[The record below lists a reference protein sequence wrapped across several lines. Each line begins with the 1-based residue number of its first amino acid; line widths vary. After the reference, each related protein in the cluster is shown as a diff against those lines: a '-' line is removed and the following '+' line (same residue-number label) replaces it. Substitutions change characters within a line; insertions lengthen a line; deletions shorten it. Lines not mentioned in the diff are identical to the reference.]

1 MDPRQKA
8 PNPKGGG
15 RSRRTLIR
23 PALFPVANRFDAI
36 DPGRRRGPPLNH
48 FFMMHSTPL
57 PNEYDPLVKES
68 FGSAHETYEA
78 LRARC
83 PVAHSDAYGGFWALT
98 KHADVQRV
106 LTDSATFITSVQN
119 VVPKV
124 AFSGRRPPLH
134 FDPPEHT
141 PYRAALNP
149 LLSEEKIRRLEP
161 DIRTCIRTELLK
173 LLARGHGDICNE
185 FASQF
190 QVKVFSIWMNLPA
203 ELEAQLSEAGPA
215 FINAVRS
222 AESGLMKETSFVLY
236 DMARTLVA
244 MRKAEPMDPAQDP
257 VSSFLAA
264 TSQGEPLPEDLVV
277 GAIRQVLVVGIVA
290 PMIMM
295 GNIGIHLARDKA
307 LQRFLRAH
315 PEKIPAAIEE
325 FLRLYTPYRGFART
339 AREDVEIGGRHIAKD
354 EAIAMI
360 IASANRDEDVFAC
373 PAEFQLDR
381 ANIKDHLAFGRGAH
395 FCAGA
400 HLARRELQIA
410 LEELLT
416 HTNDFDIEGDI
427 TMSPFPELGPSCVPM
442 RFDVA
447 SF

>member
-1 MDPRQKA
+1 M
-8 PNPKGGG
+8 NHTS
-15 RSRRTLIR
+15 RSS
-23 PALFPVANRFDAI
+23 D
-36 DPGRRRGPPLNH
+36 
-48 FFMMHSTPL
+48 
-57 PNEYDPLVKES
+57 EYDPLVKES
-68 FGSAHETYEA
+68 FGSAHETYEQ

-98 KHADVQRV
+98 KYADVQRV
-106 LTDSATFITSVQN
+106 LADPGMFITSVQN

-149 LLSEEKIRRLEP
+149 LLSDDKIRRLEP
-161 DIRTCIRTELLK
+161 DIRTCIRRELLP

-190 QVKVFSIWMNLPA
+190 QVKVFSLWMNLPA
-203 ELEAQLSEAGPA
+203 DLEAQLSEAGPA
-215 FINAVRS
+215 FIKAVRA
-222 AESGLMKETSFVLY
+222 AEAGLMKETSFALY

-244 MRKAEPMDPAQDP
+244 MRKAQPMDPAEDP

-264 TSQGEPLPEDLVV
+264 TREGQPLPEDMVV

-307 LQRFLRAH
+307 LQRYLRTH
-315 PEKIPAAIEE
+315 PDRIPAAIEE

-339 AREDVEIGGRHIAKD
+339 AREDVEIGGRTIARD
-354 EAIAMI
+354 EPIAMI

-381 ANIKDHLAFGRGAH
+381 PNIKDHLAFGRGPH

-400 HLARRELQIA
+400 HLARCELQIA

-416 HTNDFDIEGDI
+416 HTDDFDVEGDI
-427 TMSPFPELGPSCVPM
+427 MMSPFPELGPSCVPM

-447 SF
+447 NR

>member
-1 MDPRQKA
+1 M
-8 PNPKGGG
+8 
-15 RSRRTLIR
+15 
-23 PALFPVANRFDAI
+23 
-36 DPGRRRGPPLNH
+36 
-48 FFMMHSTPL
+48 
-57 PNEYDPLVKES
+57 
-68 FGSAHETYEA
+68 
-78 LRARC
+78 
-83 PVAHSDAYGGFWALT
+83 
-98 KHADVQRV
+98 
-106 LTDSATFITSVQN
+106 FITSVQN

-149 LLSEEKIRRLEP
+149 LLSDDTIRRLEP
-161 DIRTCIRTELLK
+161 DIRACIRTELSR
-173 LLARGHGDICNE
+173 LLARGRGDICNE

-190 QVKVFSIWMNLPA
+190 QVRVFSLWMNLPA
-203 ELEAQLSEAGPA
+203 DLEAQLSEAGPA
-215 FINAVRS
+215 FINAVRA
-222 AESGLMKETSFVLY
+222 AESGLMKETSYVLY

-244 MRKAEPMDPAQDP
+244 MRKAQPMDPAEDP

-264 TSQGEPLPEDLVV
+264 TSQGQPLPEEMVI

-295 GNIGIHLARDKA
+295 GNIGIHLARDKT

-339 AREDVEIGGRHIAKD
+339 AREDVEIGGRSIAKD

-360 IASANRDEDVFAC
+360 FASANRDEDVFAC

-381 ANIKDHLAFGRGAH
+381 PNIRDHLAFGRGPH

-400 HLARRELQIA
+400 HLARCELQIA

-416 HTNDFDIEGDI
+416 HTDDFDVEGDI

-447 SF
+447 HR